1 MFAMVMTFD
10 ETPED
15 TKAGIAHV
23 EDEVLPA
30 LQDSAGLTGFWLVDH
45 DASRRVT
52 VMVWDSEEHYQAG
65 MARVAERRQADPDRH
80 RPGPTTVGRFELYGS
95 VLRPDQRPG

>member
-1 MFAMVMTFD
+1 MFAMVMTFE

-30 LQDSAGLTGFWLVDH
+30 LDGCDGITGFWLVDH
-45 DASRRVT
+45 EASRRVT
-52 VMVWDSEEHYQAG
+52 VMVWDTDEHYQEG
-65 MARVAERRQADPDRH
+65 MARIAERRQADPDRH
-80 RPGPTTVGRFELYGS
+80 RPSPTSVGRFELYGS
-95 VLRPDQRPG
+95 IRA